1 MALQIRIIF
10 FHSVYGDAVRMVIF
24 ARDFISVRFVA
35 GAGNQN
41 IANIDFV
48 VSHSHTTLALF
59 LFAR

>member
-10 FHSVYGDAVRMVIF
+10 FYNVYGDAVRTVIF
-24 ARDFISVRFVA
+24 SCDFISVRFVA

-48 VSHSHTTLALF
+48 VSHGHTTFAQF

>member
-1 MALQIRIIF
+1 MALQIRTVF
-10 FHSVYGDAVRMVIF
+10 FYNVYGDAVRTVIF
-24 ARDFISVRFVA
+24 VRDFISVRFVV

-48 VSHSHTTLALF
+48 VSHGHTTFELF

>member
-24 ARDFISVRFVA
+24 ARNLISVRFVV

-48 VSHSHTTLALF
+48 VGHSHTTFAQF

>member
-10 FHSVYGDAVRMVIF
+10 FYNVYGDAVRKVIF

-35 GAGNQN
+35 GTGNQN

-48 VSHSHTTLALF
+48 VGHGHTTLALF

>member
-41 IANIDFV
+41 IANIDFI
-48 VSHSHTTLALF
+48 VSHGHTTFALL

>member
-1 MALQIRIIF
+1 MALQIRTVF
-10 FHSVYGDAVRMVIF
+10 FYNIYGDAVRTVIL
-24 ARDFISVRFVA
+24 ARDFISICFVV

-59 LFAR
+59 LFAK

>member
-24 ARDFISVRFVA
+24 ARNLISVRFVERVC
-35 GAGNQN
+35 NQN

-48 VSHSHTTLALF
+48 VSHGHTTFALL